1 MKKVQVLMSTYNGEK
16 YLQEQIDSLNN
27 QEGVE
32 LDILVRDD
40 NSNDKTI
47 KILNENNIKWYQGKN
62 LKSAKSFMDLILN
75 SGDYDYY
82 AFCDQDDVWEN
93 NKLSI
98 AIKKLD
104 SFNTDK
110 PSMYFSNKKIVDQ
123 DLNYLYTTDERR
135 IISLGSALITNIATG
150 CTIVINKRMMEELKK
165 YSPSFIEMHDAWI
178 YKLCIALDGN
188 IYFDKNAYIN
198 YRQHENNVIGNSEKI
213 LKKIKRRFNSIIHC
227 NHIKEKMALEILK
240 GYENELT
247 EQNLEIINRFIGYRK
262 LVNKFNLIFSKKYKT
277 GFITKDLMFKIAVLI
292 NKI

>member
-1 MKKVQVLMSTYNGEK
+1 MKNVQVLMSTYNGEK

-123 DLNYLYTTDERR
+123 DLNYLYTTDERG